1 MTTVLEKHY
10 LDFEKP
16 IADLEQKI
24 EDLKHID
31 ASHDVKI
38 SDEIK
43 KLQEKKVKQQENIYS
58 KLTAWQKVQ
67 IARHQNRPMGK
78 DYLDALITDFTP
90 LAGDRLYGE
99 DAAIIGGIGRFN
111 GQTIMIIA
119 QERGHD
125 VETRLKHNFGMARP
139 EGYRKA
145 RRMMQLANHYGIPLV
160 NLIDTS
166 GAYPGIDGEARGQA
180 EAIAKS
186 MEEGFKLEVP
196 SITIVIGEGGSG
208 GAIAL
213 GVANKIMML
222 ENSVYS
228 VISPEACSSILM
240 RTADKAKQMAEVLKL
255 TAQDLKELGIID
267 EIIPEPLGGAHSNR
281 FETIKNVGEALR
293 KALTDLNKLTKQQ
306 LEKSRYDKFM
316 AMTRLPTK
324 TEKKAK
330 SSKK

>member
-24 EDLKHID
+24 EDLKRLD
-31 ASHDVKI
+31 ASHDMKI

-43 KLQEKKVKQQENIYS
+43 RLQEKKAKQLETIYS
-58 KLTAWQKVQ
+58 KLSAWQKVQ
-67 IARHQNRPMGK
+67 IARHQNRPMGQ
-78 DYLDALITDFTP
+78 DYLNALITDFTS

-99 DAAIIGGIGRFN
+99 DAAIIGGIGKFN
-111 GQTIMIIA
+111 GQTVMLIV
-119 QERGHD
+119 QERGND
-125 VETRLKHNFGMARP
+125 VESRLKHNFGMARP

-145 RRMMQLANHYGIPLV
+145 RRLMQLANHYEIPLIS
-160 NLIDTS
+160 LIDTS

-196 SITIVIGEGGSG
+196 SVSIVIGEGGSG

-213 GVANKIMML
+213 GVANKILML

-240 RTADKAKQMAEVLKL
+240 RTAEKAKQMAEVLKL
-255 TAQDLKELGIID
+255 TAQDLLELGIID
-267 EIIPEPLGGAHSNR
+267 EIIKEPLGGAHNDR
-281 FETIKNVGEALR
+281 ETAIKNVGEALR
-293 KALTDLNKLTKQQ
+293 KNLNELKKMSKEQI
-306 LEKSRYDKFM
+306 EKSRYDKFL
-316 AMTRLPTK
+316 AMTRFP
-324 TEKKAK
+324 KK
-330 SSKK
+330 